1 MPVNPGFRD
10 YVLEQLTRIIPTPR
24 ARPMFGG
31 VSINGPEGTFAL
43 IDDDVLYLKGDKHSR
58 ERYEGAGWAPFRP
71 FGATGSTMAYFEVPP
86 ELLEDTDA
94 LLPWVELARD
104 AAARVKRPR
113 KG

>member
-1 MPVNPGFRD
+1 MPVIPGFRD
-10 YVLEQLTRIIPTPR
+10 YVLEQFGRIVPSPR

-43 IDDDVLYLKGDKHSR
+43 IDNDVVYLKGDKRSR
-58 ERYEGAGWAPFRP
+58 ERYEAAGWAPFRP
-71 FGATGSTMAYFEVPP
+71 FGDGGSTMAYFELPA
-86 ELLEDTDA
+86 ELLDDTDA
-94 LLPWVELARD
+94 LVAWVELARD